1 MGEGGGGEPPDTLDS
16 FLSFFFSSKKK
27 KKKISHVVLIFFN
40 FYFIRYFSLEKR
52 NQEEKKKT
60 KVIEIFFSSTS
71 NFPSFSE
78 GFSSFSRAQTPS
90 LERKPRWGFSS
101 FIRSLYHLH
110 RRSFFLF
117 ISYVFYRRQT
127 ITK

>member
-1 MGEGGGGEPPDTLDS
+1 MGRGEGESLRILLTPS
-16 FLSFFFSSKKK
+16 FLFFLFKEKKK
-27 KKKISHVVLIFFN
+27 NLVLIFFN

-60 KVIEIFFSSTS
+60 KVVEIFFSSTS